1 MISMAVAA
9 ILGAMLGLWVRPRV
23 LGVLVAVLVV
33 GAVEGGVLVL
43 IGMLQDQPN
52 REVLIARLQSVF
64 GEGKVGAAGPVAT
77 ALIGASL
84 AALMGRFSDGARPVQ
99 LVTADGLRR
108 QAGKDGR
115 YSRVEGMVEE
125 RAIHARAESRI
136 DKILGL

>member
-52 REVLIARLQSVF
+52 REVLIANLQSVF
-64 GEGKVGAAGPVAT
+64 GQGAVGAAGPVAA

-84 AALMGRFSDGARPVQ
+84 SALMGQFSDSARPVQ

-115 YSRVEGMVEE
+115 YARIEGMVEE

-136 DKILGL
+136 DTILGL

>member
-64 GEGKVGAAGPVAT
+64 GEGKVGAAGPVAA

>member
-33 GAVEGGVLVL
+33 GAVECGVLVL
-43 IGMLQDQPN
+43 IGMLRDQPN
-52 REVLIARLQSVF
+52 REALIAQLQSVF
-64 GEGKVGAAGPVAT
+64 GQGTVGAAGPVAA

-84 AALMGRFSDGARPVQ
+84 AALMGRFSDGAQPVQ

-115 YSRVEGMVEE
+115 YARVEGMVEE